1 MFWGIYIAEI
11 YRLSKNKKEEE
22 SMNRRWSAEQILNII
37 QEFTPS
43 RATKEKY
50 IYAEILYS
58 WVGWI

>member
-1 MFWGIYIAEI
+1 
-11 YRLSKNKKEEE
+11 
-22 SMNRRWSAEQILNII
+22 MNRRWSAEQILNII